1 MLKPNF
7 FDTIFVTFVLFWLI
21 FLSAGCGAMPA
32 HENQQL
38 IDEISRSLKT
48 EVLDAWY
55 PRSIDTVGGGFITN
69 FSFDWKALDV
79 QTKMIVTQARHV
91 WTTSAAAK
99 FYQDDQ
105 YRLIARHGFHFL
117 KDKMWDAEY
126 GGFFTFQQKASA
138 RSIGDNKLAY
148 GNAFAIYALAAY
160 YAVSNDTAALSLAK
174 KTFYWLEKHAYD
186 SEHKGYINILNRDG
200 SWSSARYSDRMPGLL
215 SGAGLKDQN
224 SSIHLLEAFTE
235 LYRVW
240 PDRLLRERTIE
251 LLHLIRDRI
260 TTPKGYMTL
269 FFERDWTP
277 ISFRDSAEAVRKT
290 NQHFDNVSFGHDV
303 ETAYLML
310 ETSHVLGLEISSK
323 TLPVAKKMVD
333 HAFAKGWD
341 EATGGFYYAGYYFND
356 SDSITIINKS
366 KQWWVQAEALN
377 AFLLMSKFFPNE
389 KKYADAFQKQ
399 WEYIKKYLID
409 HEYGDWYVE
418 GLDINPK
425 ARKSLKAQ
433 SWKGNYHNVR
443 ALINCIQM
451 LKGEF
456 ELIRR

>member
-1 MLKPNF
+1 MLTLNF
-7 FDTIFVTFVLFWLI
+7 FNTIFTMFILFGLI
-21 FLSAGCGAMPA
+21 WFFAGFYVPPA
-32 HENQQL
+32 NENQQL
-38 IDEISRSLKT
+38 IDEISHSLKT
-48 EVLDAWY
+48 EVLDVWY
-55 PRSIDTVGGGFITN
+55 PTAIDTIEGGFLTN
-69 FSFDWKALDV
+69 FSFDWKALDL
-79 QTKMIVTQARHV
+79 QPKMIVTQARHV
-91 WTTSAAAK
+91 WTTSAATK

-105 YRLIARHGFHFL
+105 YRQIAKHGFHFL

-138 RSIGDNKLAY
+138 RFISGDKLAY

-160 YAVSNDTAALSLAK
+160 YSVSNDTAALSLAK
-174 KTFYWLEKHAYD
+174 KTFHWLEKHAYD
-186 SEHKGYINILNRDG
+186 SEYKGYFNILNRDG
-200 SWSSARYSDRMPGLL
+200 SWSSSRYSDKTPGLL

-224 SSIHLLEAFTE
+224 SSIHLMEAFTE
-235 LYRVW
+235 LYRIW
-240 PDRLLRERTIE
+240 PDSLLRERTIE
-251 LLHLIRDRI
+251 LLGLIRDRI
-260 TTPKGYMTL
+260 ITPKGYMTL

-277 ISFRDSAEAVRKT
+277 ISFRDSAEVVRKI

-323 TLPVAKKMVD
+323 TLSVAKKMVD
-333 HAFAKGWD
+333 HALAKGWD
-341 EATGGFYYAGYYFND
+341 EANSGFYYEGYYFDD
-356 SDSITIINKS
+356 SDSMTIINRS
-366 KQWWVQAEALN
+366 KQWWVQAEGLN
-377 AFLLMSKFFPNE
+377 AFLLMSKLFPYE

-456 ELIRR
+456 ELIQH